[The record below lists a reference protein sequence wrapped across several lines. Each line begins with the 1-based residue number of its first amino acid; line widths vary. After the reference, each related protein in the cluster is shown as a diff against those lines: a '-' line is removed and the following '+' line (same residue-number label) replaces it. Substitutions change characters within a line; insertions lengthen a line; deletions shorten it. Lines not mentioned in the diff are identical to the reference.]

1 MNNHLTLR
9 SGNPTLNAK
18 TFSGFDLTTGTT
30 MTIMGTVQK
39 TSFALLLLM
48 CTALFTWNLPTG
60 DPRSSGLMI
69 MGMIGG
75 FIVAL
80 ITAFKPHLAKFTVPI
95 YSLLQGLA
103 LGGISKFFETMYPG
117 IVTQAVMLTFGT
129 LAALLL
135 AYSSGLIKATEN
147 FKLGIVAATGGIA
160 FVYLI
165 SWVLSWFSI
174 EVPLIHSNS
183 NMGILFSIGV
193 VVIAALNLVLDF
205 DIIEEGAERG
215 APKYMEWY
223 GAFGLMVTLIWLYL
237 EILRLLAKLSSRRN

>member
-18 TFSGFDLTTGTT
+18 TFTGFDLASGTT
-30 MTIMGTVQK
+30 MTIMGTVNK
-39 TSFALLLLM
+39 TGLALLLLM

-69 MGMIGG
+69 TGMIGG

-80 ITAFKPHLAKFTVPI
+80 ITAFKPHIAKFTVPI

-135 AYSSGLIKATEN
+135 AYRLT
-147 FKLGIVAATGGIA
+147 
-160 FVYLI
+160 
-165 SWVLSWFSI
+165 
-174 EVPLIHSNS
+174 LIHIS
-183 NMGILFSIGV
+183 
-193 VVIAALNLVLDF
+193 
-205 DIIEEGAERG
+205 E
-215 APKYMEWY
+215 P
-223 GAFGLMVTLIWLYL
+223 T
-237 EILRLLAKLSSRRN
+237 RLGMI

>member
-80 ITAFKPHLAKFTVPI
+80 ITAFTPHLA
-95 YSLLQGLA
+95 
-103 LGGISKFFETMYPG
+103 
-117 IVTQAVMLTFGT
+117 
-129 LAALLL
+129 
-135 AYSSGLIKATEN
+135 
-147 FKLGIVAATGGIA
+147 
-160 FVYLI
+160 
-165 SWVLSWFSI
+165 
-174 EVPLIHSNS
+174 
-183 NMGILFSIGV
+183 
-193 VVIAALNLVLDF
+193 
-205 DIIEEGAERG
+205 
-215 APKYMEWY
+215 
-223 GAFGLMVTLIWLYL
+223 
-237 EILRLLAKLSSRRN
+237 

>member
-95 YSLLQGLA
+95 FFSL
-103 LGGISKFFETMYPG
+103 
-117 IVTQAVMLTFGT
+117 
-129 LAALLL
+129 
-135 AYSSGLIKATEN
+135 
-147 FKLGIVAATGGIA
+147 
-160 FVYLI
+160 
-165 SWVLSWFSI
+165 
-174 EVPLIHSNS
+174 PLIF
-183 NMGILFSIGV
+183 L
-193 VVIAALNLVLDF
+193 
-205 DIIEEGAERG
+205 
-215 APKYMEWY
+215 
-223 GAFGLMVTLIWLYL
+223 
-237 EILRLLAKLSSRRN
+237 